1 MKKYITYQWYQ
12 SRWFGYIYMDGMAIH
27 FSFPGHWN
35 FRKKKHDIFMKNRKL
50 KLKLKY
56 TFTFLF

>member
-1 MKKYITYQWYQ
+1 
-12 SRWFGYIYMDGMAIH
+12 MDGMAIH